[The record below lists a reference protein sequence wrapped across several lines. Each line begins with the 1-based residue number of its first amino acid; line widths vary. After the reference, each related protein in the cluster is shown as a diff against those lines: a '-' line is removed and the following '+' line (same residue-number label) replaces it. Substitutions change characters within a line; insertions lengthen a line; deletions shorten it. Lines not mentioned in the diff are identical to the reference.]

1 MSPEELEGKLEAIG
15 HNAGKSYLV
24 DEMASNFFGPILRAI
39 EANKFTPWKEGQ
51 DQLDANADAAEA
63 LMRFTTE
70 VKDAANNS
78 WEDEKIQFY
87 TSVGSNSEWEAVFR
101 EFLKGGDSA
110 TEIMDEFF
118 VYEENAG
125 SKEKSKNQIGFRDS
139 IANQPFVAYL
149 SAMLTNAVIQDSGNR
164 VQFFKKSVEPKHS
177 ELADLNTAVLAN
189 FGEEAGTLFLEIL
202 EGLDKQEQARLGA
215 VPKRKKKQEV
225 VEEKAQ
231 KVLEEVEVNLDT
243 LDFLD
248 EDIEDVVNLEE
259 LEDELNLDDFNLD

>member
-15 HNAGKSYLV
+15 HNAGKSFMI
-24 DEMASNFFGPILRAI
+24 DEMATNFFGPILRAI
-39 EANKFTPWKEGQ
+39 EANEFTPWKEGQ
-51 DQLDANADAAEA
+51 DQLQANADAAEA

-70 VKDAANNS
+70 VKDVAMNS
-78 WEDEKIQFY
+78 WEDKKINFY
-87 TSVGSNSEWEAVFR
+87 ASVPSPKEWVEVFK
-101 EFLKGGDSA
+101 EFLRGGMAA

-125 SKEKSKNQIGFRDS
+125 RAEKRKNNEAFI
-139 IANQPFVAYL
+139 VAL
-149 SAMLTNAVIQDSGNR
+149 RKGLTDALIKDSGNR
-164 VQFFKKSVEPKHS
+164 VQVFSKEIEAEFG
-177 ELADLNTAVLAN
+177 DLKNALIEN
-189 FGEEAGTLFLEIL
+189 LGDEGGNLFLEIL
-202 EGLDKQEQARLGA
+202 QGLDEQEQARLGA
-215 VPKRKKKQEV
+215 APKRKKKQEV

-231 KVLEEVEVNLDT
+231 EILEEVEVNLET

>member
-78 WEDEKIQFY
+78 WGDEKIQFY
-87 TSVGSNSEWEAVFR
+87 ASVGSNSEWEAVFR

-118 VYEENAG
+118 VYEQNAG
-125 SKEKSKNQIGFRDS
+125 STEKRKNNEAFI
-139 IANQPFVAYL
+139 VAL
-149 SAMLTNAVIQDSGNR
+149 RKGLTDALIKDSGNR
-164 VQFFKKSVEPKHS
+164 VQAFSKDIEAEFG
-177 ELADLNTAVLAN
+177 DLKNALIEN
-189 FGEEAGTLFLEIL
+189 LGDEGGNLFLEIL
-202 EGLDKQEQARLGA
+202 QGLDKQEQARLGA
-215 VPKRKKKQEV
+215 APKRKKKQEV

-231 KVLEEVEVNLDT
+231 EVLEEVEVNLDT